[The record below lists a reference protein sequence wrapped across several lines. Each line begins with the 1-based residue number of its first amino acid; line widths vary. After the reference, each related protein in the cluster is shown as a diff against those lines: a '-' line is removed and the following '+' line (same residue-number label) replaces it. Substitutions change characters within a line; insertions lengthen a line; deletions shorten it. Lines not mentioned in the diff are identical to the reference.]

1 MRASV
6 LAACGV
12 VAACGLSSLVR
23 VSSAAGDKAGACG
36 DQLVGA
42 WEYVPPSKP
51 GRANVS
57 KLSNG
62 HLHLVWIGTTP
73 DGVVTAG
80 AWEATCDGSRRHW
93 RILFSTDP
101 KAVGGEV
108 TEEFEAHGDTNRF
121 WILGPDG
128 KRGPEGAARRVK

>member
-1 MRASV
+1 MRARV
-6 LAACGV
+6 LAACCAVATCVLLDV
-12 VAACGLSSLVR
+12 VGPA
-23 VSSAAGDKAGACG
+23 SAAPEKTGACS

-42 WEYVPPSKP
+42 WEYVPPSSP

-62 HLHLVWIGTTP
+62 HLHLVWIGTTS

-80 AWEATCDGSRRHW
+80 AWEATCEGSRRHW
-93 RILFSTDP
+93 RILFATDP
-101 KAVGGEV
+101 KAVGSEV
-108 TEEFEAHGDTNRF
+108 TEEFEAQGDVNRF

-128 KRGPEGAARRVK
+128 KRGQEGAARRIK